1 MDSLFIDADALLRDL
16 NTLAQFGT
24 GPSGL
29 TRIAYSPIDLQARDW
44 VDAQLRGLGCAVRR
58 DAVGNTIAFWT
69 SPPTLLLKG
78 EGSRRA
84 IAIGSHTDTVPN
96 GGRFDGALGV
106 LAAIACARALQT
118 SKLKL
123 KHPLE
128 IINFMA
134 EEATLSGGTTGSQ
147 IMAGLFN
154 PQQFEQKAWDGRL
167 VREHFAG
174 ARLEIRDWR
183 LAIRRPDELAAYME
197 MHIEQ
202 GDALIRAD
210 KQIGVVEGIVG
221 IRRYRAVFE
230 GYANHAGT
238 TPMHSRDDALVRAA
252 PFVQVVRDVALAHN
266 VIGTVGKLDVMPG
279 APNVIPGRVEM
290 IVELR
295 ALHTHVL
302 DEVGDELGASAIHM
316 GGALEMIVDKPPTH
330 SNSGLLACIEA
341 SCDAL
346 GLTHQ
351 RMPSGA
357 FHDAASMAAICP
369 TAMIFV
375 PSVGGVSHSPDEFTR
390 DDDCVNGANVLLNAL
405 VQADEGIRD
414 W

>member
-1 MDSLFIDADALLRDL
+1 MLHVDSSRLLADL
-16 NTLAQFGT
+16 NHLAQFGA
-24 GPSGL
+24 GANGL

-44 VDAQLRGLGCAVRR
+44 VDAQLRALGCTVRR
-58 DAVGNTIAFWT
+58 DVVGNTIAQLP
-69 SPPTLLLKG
+69 SPAG
-78 EGSRRA
+78 EGPGVRA
-84 IAIGSHTDTVPN
+84 ALAIGSHTDTVPN

-106 LAAIACARALQT
+106 LAAIACVRALQT
-118 SKLKL
+118 SKRQLQ
-123 KHPLE
+123 HPLE

-134 EEATLSGGTTGSQ
+134 EEATMSGGTTGSQ

-154 PQQFEQKAWDGRL
+154 PQQFEHKAWDRRL

-174 ARLEIRDWR
+174 AGFEIGNWQLASRRRKELVAYLE
-183 LAIRRPDELAAYME
+183 L
-197 MHIEQ
+197 HIEQ
-202 GDALIRAD
+202 GDALIQAD

-238 TPMHSRDDALVRAA
+238 TPMHSRNDALVRAA
-252 PFVQVVRDVALAHN
+252 PFVQVVRDVAVARN
-266 VIGTVGKLDVMPG
+266 AIGTVGKLDVTPG

-295 ALHTHVL
+295 ALHSHQL
-302 DEVGDELGASAIHM
+302 DEVGSELNAHAINM
-316 GGALEMIVDKPPTH
+316 GGKLEMIVDKLPTH
-330 SNSGLLACIEA
+330 SDPALLSAIESA
-341 SCDAL
+341 CDAICM
-346 GLTHQ
+346 THQ

-375 PSVGGVSHSPDEFTR
+375 PSVGGVSHSPGEFTR
-390 DDDCVNGANVLLNAL
+390 DEDCVNGANVLLNTL
-405 VQADEGIRD
+405 LRVDEKIGN
-414 W
+414 

>member
-1 MDSLFIDADALLRDL
+1 MNSLGIDADALLRDL
-16 NTLAQFGT
+16 ETLAQFGT
-24 GPSGL
+24 GERGV

-44 VDAQLRGLGCAVRR
+44 VDAQLRGLGCEVRR
-58 DAVGNTIAFWT
+58 DSVGNTIAT
-69 SPPTLLLKG
+69 SPPTPLLRG

-84 IAIGSHTDTVPN
+84 ITIGSHTDTVPN

-106 LAAIACARALQT
+106 LAAIACLRTLQT
-118 SKLKL
+118 SQLKL

-134 EEATLSGGTTGSQ
+134 EEATMSGGTTGSQ

-197 MHIEQ
+197 LHIEQ

-238 TPMHSRDDALVRAA
+238 TPMDSRDDALVQAA
-252 PFVQVVRDVALAHN
+252 PFVQVVRDVAVAHN

-295 ALHTHVL
+295 ALHTQAL
-302 DEVGDELGASAIHM
+302 DEIGGELIARAIKM
-316 GGALEMIVDKPPTH
+316 GGALERVVDKPPTH
-330 SNSGLLACIEA
+330 SDAGLLTCIEA

-357 FHDAASMAAICP
+357 FHDAASLAAICP

-375 PSVGGVSHSPDEFTR
+375 PSVGGVSHSPDEFTH
-390 DDDCVNGANVLLNAL
+390 DEDCVNGANVLLNAL
-405 VQADEGIRD
+405 LRVDEVMD
-414 W
+414 Y